1 MPEIP
6 LARSCQVSSLLKTW
20 YTPKPTMPIASSATN
35 VLSMI
40 GPQLRPWLT
49 LTGVI
54 GGRLPPP
61 LPPVFAGVAAFVA
74 DRPAAPADFAAA
86 ADFVDAVD
94 FAAAADFAA
103 DRPVP
108 VLPVVFPADPA
119 PVLPSDASLEVSVW
133 PSAALPATTSVE
145 RPRNPEHG
153 DYASTLA
160 LQLGKKVGKAPR
172 ELAAA
177 IADKLRQADGIK
189 DVEIAGPGFLNIRL
203 DAGAAGEMVGV
214 IVAEGSRY
222 GHGTQLAG
230 QKINLEFVS
239 ANPTGPIHLAHTRW
253 AAVGDALHRI
263 FTAAGAT
270 VTSEHYI
277 NDAGSQ
283 LDRFGR
289 SLLAAARGEPTPES
303 GYAGEYIQDVAK
315 AIVAANPGLLDKSD
329 DDAMPVFRDE
339 GRRLMLDEMRASLE
353 RFGVHFDVW
362 FSERTLHESGAIA
375 HALDELRAHG
385 HVFEADGAVWL
396 RTTDFGDDRD
406 RVLVRGNGELT
417 YFAADAAYYVNKRE
431 RGFDKCFY
439 LLGAD
444 HHGYVGRLKALA
456 ACAGDDPDHNVEV
469 LIGQMV
475 TLLRGGVPV
484 RLSKRAGTI
493 ITLDELV
500 DAVGVDAARYSLAR
514 ASTDS
519 PLTLDIEVITR
530 QANDNPVYYVQYA
543 HARIASLL
551 RHAADLGITRAGTYD
566 PGLLAHEREGDL
578 IKALGKYPEIVA
590 TAAELREPHRI
601 ARYLEELAGTY
612 HRFYDACRVLPQVVT
627 TGDTVPASDLTLT
640 NARLWLVEAAR
651 IVFAN
656 GLALLGV
663 SAPERM

>member
-119 PVLPSDASLEVSVW
+119 PVLPSDAALAAARVALTDNNLDT
-133 PSAALPATTSVE
+133 AALPATTSVE

-203 DAGAAGEMVGV
+203 DAGAAGELVGV

-239 ANPTGPIHLAHTRW
+239 ANPTGS
-253 AAVGDALHRI
+253 
-263 FTAAGAT
+263 AGRC
-270 VTSEHYI
+270 SP
-277 NDAGSQ
+277 
-283 LDRFGR
+283 R
-289 SLLAAARGEPTPES
+289 RG
-303 GYAGEYIQDVAK
+303 
-315 AIVAANPGLLDKSD
+315 
-329 DDAMPVFRDE
+329 
-339 GRRLMLDEMRASLE
+339 AS
-353 RFGVHFDVW
+353 RP
-362 FSERTLHESGAIA
+362 R
-375 HALDELRAHG
+375 
-385 HVFEADGAVWL
+385 
-396 RTTDFGDDRD
+396 
-406 RVLVRGNGELT
+406 
-417 YFAADAAYYVNKRE
+417 
-431 RGFDKCFY
+431 
-439 LLGAD
+439 
-444 HHGYVGRLKALA
+444 
-456 ACAGDDPDHNVEV
+456 
-469 LIGQMV
+469 
-475 TLLRGGVPV
+475 
-484 RLSKRAGTI
+484 RAGTR
-493 ITLDELV
+493 
-500 DAVGVDAARYSLAR
+500 G
-514 ASTDS
+514 STS
-519 PLTLDIEVITR
+519 RTSRRRSSRP
-530 QANDNPVYYVQYA
+530 
-543 HARIASLL
+543 
-551 RHAADLGITRAGTYD
+551 TRACSTS
-566 PGLLAHEREGDL
+566 PTTMRCRSS
-578 IKALGKYPEIVA
+578 A
-590 TAAELREPHRI
+590 TRAA
-601 ARYLEELAGTY
+601 G
-612 HRFYDACRVLPQVVT
+612 
-627 TGDTVPASDLTLT
+627 
-640 NARLWLVEAAR
+640 
-651 IVFAN
+651 
-656 GLALLGV
+656 
-663 SAPERM
+663 